1 VGLTEYIKD
10 DNQFWWI
17 NIVCRF
23 VEGIGDSWVQT
34 ACFSFISLKFP
45 ENREKYIGL
54 GEAASGIGLMAG
66 PGIAGILYTYFG
78 YFTAF
83 FSFAI
88 FVIISAIFCFFYIP
102 DKKSSNSS
110 PRSS

>member
-1 VGLTEYIKD
+1 VEGD
-10 DNQFWWI
+10 RQFWWI

-34 ACFSFISLKFP
+34 ACFSLISLKFP

-78 YFTAF
+78 YFEAF
-83 FSFAI
+83 LGFAI
-88 FVIISAIFCFFYIP
+88 FIIFSAIFCYFYIP
-102 DKKSSNSS
+102 ES
-110 PRSS
+110 R